1 VQHTIVAVLTLLS
14 LAALVAVLA
23 RRIKIP
29 YSTALLVCGLLA
41 GSSGWVKDI
50 AFDPPVVFFVFLPTL
65 LFQASVTTDV
75 APLACMARTVT
86 YLTTVG
92 VPVTVLAVGAMAHYL
107 LGMPWL
113 VALLFAS
120 IAAPADTVAVLAI
133 LREMRIPV
141 RLAALLEGESL
152 FIDGIALLLFNTVL
166 VATQSASEDWGLG
179 SLVQQFAWRALGGAL
194 LGVVCAY
201 AVSRAMYAVKD
212 HLVEVLLTSILA
224 YGSYVG
230 GELLGVSSA
239 IAVVTAGLV
248 VGNYGLKHTIRPTT
262 QLTLMGFWNYS
273 AFVVN
278 SLLFLL
284 CGLQVPLA
292 RLWEWKGPILLAYL
306 VLLAG
311 RSVAVLPCP
320 LVSRLLGEAHIPR
333 SWTAVMVWSDFYGSL
348 SMALALSLPLSVPWR
363 NEIMTMTFGVVLLSL
378 ILQGVTLR
386 YLIQFLRLTETPEHQ
401 FEFDSCHGRMLAGRG
416 VQAELKRLFNQGLIS
431 REVHDHLN
439 SRYQV
444 RASRTER
451 QLKALYE
458 THQELEDREY
468 ESVELQMKRL
478 ERSLVANAM
487 RERVISDEAGLALL
501 VELDEAL
508 ARPEEGKKCT

>member
-1 VQHTIVAVLTLLS
+1 MLLS
-14 LAALVAVLA
+14 LAALVAVLV

-41 GSSGWVKDI
+41 GNNRWVSDI
-50 AFDPPVVFFVFLPTL
+50 ALDPPVVFFVFLPTL
-65 LFQASVTTDV
+65 LFQAAVTTDV
-75 APLACMARTVT
+75 APLWCMGRTVAF
-86 YLTTVG
+86 LTTVG
-92 VPVTVLAVGAMAHYL
+92 VPVTVLAVGLMLHL
-107 LGMPWL
+107 LLHMPL
-113 VALLFAS
+113 LTALLFAS

-152 FIDGIALLLFNTVL
+152 FIGGI
-166 VATQSASEDWGLG
+166 
-179 SLVQQFAWRALGGAL
+179 SLVVFNEVLLIVTRPDVPVHMAAVIGDFLRLALGAMLFGGM
-194 LGVVCAY
+194 LGY
-201 AVSRAMYAVKD
+201 LVSRAMYAVKD

-230 GELLGVSSA
+230 AEFLGLSSA
-239 IAVVTAGLV
+239 MAVVAAGLV

-278 SLLFLL
+278 SLLFLI

-292 RLWEWKGPILLAYL
+292 RLWEWKGSILLAYL

-311 RSVAVLPCP
+311 RTLAVLPCS
-320 LVSRLLGEAHIPR
+320 LVSRLLGEAEIPR
-333 SWTAVMVWSDFYGSL
+333 SWTAVLVWSDFYGSL
-348 SMALALSLPLSVPWR
+348 SMALALSLPVSVPWR
-363 NEIMTMTFGVVLLSL
+363 SEIMTVTFGVVLVSL

-386 YLIQFLRLTETPEHQ
+386 YLIEYLRLSEAPEHQ
-401 FEFDSCHGRMLAGRG
+401 LEFDSCHGRMLAGRG
-416 VQAELKRLFNQGLIS
+416 VQAELKRLFSQGLIS
-431 REVHDHLN
+431 REVYDHLN

-444 RASRTER
+444 KASRTER

-458 THQELEDREY
+458 NHQELEDREY

-501 VELDEAL
+501 LELDEAL
-508 ARPEEGKKCT
+508 ARPEGGKRCT